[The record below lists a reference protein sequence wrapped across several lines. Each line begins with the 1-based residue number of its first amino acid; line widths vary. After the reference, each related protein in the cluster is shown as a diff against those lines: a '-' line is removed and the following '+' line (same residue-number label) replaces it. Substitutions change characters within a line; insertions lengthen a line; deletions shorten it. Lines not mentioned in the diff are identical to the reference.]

1 MRSIKFRAWDEN
13 RKKMLI
19 GDGQKE
25 IALVGWSGD
34 IFPMY
39 YSSDM
44 DGDIVNNIDM
54 NDYLFHRDIKLMQ
67 FIGLLDKQGVEIY
80 EGDIMRTGQCV
91 WDNTGKSAI
100 LKVVYRAPSFEGEI
114 INGEQ
119 LSGMIVPIH
128 TTIHQHYEVIGNI
141 YENPELLEVKDDL

>member
-1 MRSIKFRAWDEN
+1 MRSIKFRAWMKPD
-13 RKKMLI
+13 KVMLSN
-19 GDGQKE
+19 E
-25 IALVGWSGD
+25 EL
-34 IFPMY
+34 M
-39 YSSDM
+39 
-44 DGDIVNNIDM
+44 NIPVTYHDVFEG
-54 NDYLFHRDIKLMQ
+54 NSKYPCMQ
-67 FIGLLDKQGVEIY
+67 YTGLKDKNGVEIY

-141 YENPELLEVKDDL
+141 YENPELLDVKQ